1 MVLSDLRRGDRAVV
15 LEVGGRFRQALAVL
29 GVYAGAKIAVLRVSP
44 RGHTFLIQADGK
56 TILAREAAREVR
68 VCKM

>member
-29 GVYAGAKIAVLRVSP
+29 YAGAKIAVLRVSP